1 MSRRLTGTVY
11 EASGKW
17 YARMTIRGQR
27 ESILLSTCNDRE
39 SAEAR
44 TGLLANFA
52 KRLRE
57 AKREDVTLQLLDH
70 AATLENHKLDDVRRA
85 VDLIVQGKV
94 VRTREGNAPTVREL
108 GERWTRGD
116 LAREYPDHVKAKR
129 SAEHDRGRLE
139 MYVYPVIG
147 NIPIDKLTL
156 EHAQLVMRGVPI
168 DLAAGTRRQ
177 VAQLLHRLCAMAV
190 FPMCLRQTNP
200 LPRGFL
206 PKVGPDKAKGWIY
219 PDEDAQLIGS
229 SAVPL
234 EWRMF
239 YGFLHREGTRRSEAG
254 ALTWSDIDLERGVV
268 VLDENKTNDPR
279 AWALSPGVSEAL
291 CTWRELRARKGE
303 DVGDDARVFVDEEGE
318 PISGRMADQYREHL
332 RAAGIARPVLFEQS
346 KSRQRVRLHD
356 TRATFVTVSL
366 ANGRSEAWVQD
377 RTGHKSSTMIA
388 KYRRAARMALEVGMG
403 PLVRMD
409 VAVGLAG
416 YVGEAEAVAVLH

>member
-1 MSRRLTGTVY
+1 M
-11 EASGKW
+11 
-17 YARMTIRGQR
+17 
-27 ESILLSTCNDRE
+27 
-39 SAEAR
+39 
-44 TGLLANFA
+44 
-52 KRLRE
+52 
-57 AKREDVTLQLLDH
+57 
-70 AATLENHKLDDVRRA
+70 
-85 VDLIVQGKV
+85 
-94 VRTREGNAPTVREL
+94 RTREGNAPTVREL
-108 GERWTRGD
+108 GERWTSGE
-116 LAREYPDHVKAKR
+116 LAREYPDHVKEKR

-139 MYVYPVIG
+139 LYVFPVIG
-147 NIPIDKLTL
+147 NVPMDKLTL
-156 EHAQLVMRGVPI
+156 EHAQLVMRGVPT

-177 VAQLLHRLCAMAV
+177 LAQLLHRLCAMAV

-279 AWALSPGVSEAL
+279 AWALSPGVAEAL
-291 CTWRELRARKGE
+291 RAWRELRARHGE

-332 RAAGIARPVLFEQS
+332 RAAGITRPVLFEQS

-388 KYRRAARMALEVGMG
+388 KYRRAARMAAEVGMG
-403 PLVRMD
+403 PFVRMD

-416 YVGEAEAVAVLH
+416 YVGESEGVAALH